1 MESNF
6 KKYLAYGAG
15 EIVLVVI
22 GILIALQISN
32 WNQTSQERSALT
44 SYLTSTSEN
53 IRSDLQKLDVLKDQ
67 RMSVL
72 NRTQIQ
78 RWDPTA
84 RDEFVDR
91 STLRLASETLSL
103 LSEYKYFRSDQ
114 SGFETFKSS
123 GLLKYIQ
130 GEDLET
136 LIFSYY
142 ILADEILRKE
152 DDYNELLQR
161 SIADFSMQPFE
172 GKIYFQVPDYING
185 PTQLQELQPKL
196 REILQH
202 PSMLS
207 LFSHTWDRTPELVM
221 RYENLT
227 TIGREIIRLVESGE
241 VRSDNL
247 TSTGLA
253 GVFDIEGE
261 AGYPGIVMNG
271 AMFNRYYEYGQA
283 TANDALV
290 TLSVGFEEVTIN
302 APAAPWSAFYFKI
315 RSSFQDELAI
325 RDFSMYETLTITVRG
340 GKGGERVHIAIRD
353 DNDPDDNSYSRYDLD
368 LSSDWETVEIP
379 LVGFETTDFDRVHLP
394 ISFVFSGNEQSIS
407 VRDIR
412 FSR

>member
-6 KKYLAYGAG
+6 KKYMAYAAG

-32 WNQTSQERSALT
+32 WNQSHQERSALN

-53 IRSDLQKLDVLKDQ
+53 IRSDLQKLAVLKDQ
-67 RMSVL
+67 RMGVL

-78 RWDPTA
+78 RWDPIA
-84 RDEFVDR
+84 RDEFIDR
-91 STLRLASETLSL
+91 TTLRLASETLSL
-103 LSEYKYFRSDQ
+103 LSEYKYFRADK

-136 LIFSYY
+136 LIFDYY
-142 ILADEILRKE
+142 ILADEILKKE

-161 SIADFSMQPFE
+161 AIADFSMQPFE
-172 GKIYFQVPDYING
+172 GRIYFQVPDYING
-185 PTQLQELQPKL
+185 PTQLQELQPRL

-202 PSMLS
+202 PAVHS
-207 LFSHTWDRTPELVM
+207 LYTHTWDRTPELVM
-221 RYENLT
+221 RYENLI
-227 TIGREIIRLVESGE
+227 TIGNEIIRLVEAGE
-241 VRSDNL
+241 MRSDNL
-247 TSTGLA
+247 RLTGLN
-253 GVFDIEGE
+253 GVFDIEGN

-283 TANDALV
+283 AANDALV
-290 TLSVGFEEVTIN
+290 TLSVDFQEITIN
-302 APAAPWSAFYFKI
+302 APTAPWSAFYFKI
-315 RSSFQDELAI
+315 RSNFLDELAV

-340 GKGGERVHIAIRD
+340 NTGGERVHIAIRD
-353 DNDPDDNSYSRYDLD
+353 DNDPDDDSYSRYDLD
-368 LSSDWETVEIP
+368 LSTNWKTFEIP
-379 LVGFETTDFDRVHLP
+379 LKDFETTEFDRVHLP

-407 VRDIR
+407 VRDVR